1 MNDDIHA
8 LSGAYAADAL
18 DDIERA
24 RFERHLANCAVCQA
38 EVASLAAA
46 AGELSALTE
55 LPPPPSLRDR
65 VMRDITTVRPLP
77 PVTPESSAPDPAW
90 APARRTPTARD
101 DRESGAESSAPDLPG
116 TPDGG
121 RPSQPWRW
129 LVAAAAAAVL
139 TIGGLGYWRSLSDEA
154 PAPTVAEQ
162 VLAAPDAT
170 RLEQSFPGGATAT
183 LVRSTSLGRAVL
195 VTSKM
200 PAAPT
205 GRVYQLWLQ
214 DTTGHMTSAGVM
226 PPGSDQ
232 VVVLEGDATKATAAG
247 ISVEPA
253 GGSEQPTS
261 DPIALFAFT

>member
-46 AGELSALTE
+46 ASELSALAE

-65 VMRDITTVRPLP
+65 VMRDITMVRPLP
-77 PVTPESSAPDPAW
+77 PVAPESSAQNLPP
-90 APARRTPTARD
+90 TPP
-101 DRESGAESSAPDLPG
+101 SSAQNLPRK
-116 TPDGG
+116 PDGG
-121 RPSQPWRW
+121 RPIRPWRW
-129 LVAAAAAAVL
+129 LAAAAAAAVL
-139 TIGGLGYWRSLSDEA
+139 TIGGLGYWRSLSNEA

-183 LVRSTSLGRAVL
+183 LVRSTSLRRAVL

-214 DTTGHMTSAGVM
+214 DSTGHMTSAGVM

-232 VVVLEGDATKATAAG
+232 VVILEGDASKATAAG

-253 GGSEQPTS
+253 GGSREPTS
-261 DPIALFAFT
+261 APIALFAFT